1 MGLRKHSLLAEGVLN
16 PGCRVLLTVGVFLA
30 MCSCAESDPN
40 KRGFIKKDAGKSA
53 DTAAVA
59 QSSALEPAAGGV
71 PAPPAAENGAKQ
83 EPLAPE
89 KVGSGSGGP
98 ADPATPGVA
107 NTTNTTNTTPSQTRA
122 EDCVAG
128 AQGTDFGRVNA
139 AAGVNVRAK
148 ALLDSDRIGGFDDKT
163 KISIW
168 KSFGT
173 APSAWLCVSG
183 QDHLGAAITGW
194 VNATLIERVTE
205 VSAK

>member
-1 MGLRKHSLLAEGVLN
+1 
-16 PGCRVLLTVGVFLA
+16 
-30 MCSCAESDPN
+30 
-40 KRGFIKKDAGKSA
+40 
-53 DTAAVA
+53 
-59 QSSALEPAAGGV
+59 
-71 PAPPAAENGAKQ
+71 
-83 EPLAPE
+83 
-89 KVGSGSGGP
+89 
-98 ADPATPGVA
+98 
-107 NTTNTTNTTPSQTRA
+107 
-122 EDCVAG
+122 
-128 AQGTDFGRVNA
+128 VNA
-139 AAGVNVRAK
+139 TAGVNVRAK

>member
-1 MGLRKHSLLAEGVLN
+1 MGLRNHSLRAEYVLN
-16 PGCRVLLTVGVFLA
+16 PGWRVLLTVGLFLA

-59 QSSALEPAAGGV
+59 QSSALEPAAGGD
-71 PAPPAAENGAKQ
+71 PAPPAGENGAKQ
-83 EPLAPE
+83 EPPVPE
-89 KVGSGSGGP
+89 KVGADSGGP

-107 NTTNTTNTTPSQTRA
+107 STTNTPPSQTRA

-128 AQGTDFGRVNA
+128 AQSTDFGRVNA
-139 AAGVNVRAK
+139 TAGVNVRAK
-148 ALLDSDRIGGFDDKT
+148 ALLDSDRIGGFDDKVQ
-163 KISIW
+163 ISIW

-173 APSAWLCVSG
+173 APSAWLCVTG
-183 QDHLGAAITGW
+183 KDHLGASITGW
-194 VNATLIERVTE
+194 VNASLVERVSA